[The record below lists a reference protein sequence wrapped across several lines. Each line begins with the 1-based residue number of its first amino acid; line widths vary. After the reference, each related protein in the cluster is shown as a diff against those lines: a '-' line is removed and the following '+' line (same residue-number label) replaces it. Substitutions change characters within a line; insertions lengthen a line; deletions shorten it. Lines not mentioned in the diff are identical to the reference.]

1 MTLWWLTT
9 DFIYGSILTLFLLAV
24 LSFVVYIINDSAS
37 TRRLYKRQKYIN
49 ANPVLLSCIDDCA
62 GRNLRAAKEVKYK
75 RPLNLNDF
83 EYEIQNLLALKFGSH
98 YPLYFYKEGRK
109 YKLVFDETERMVQE
123 VEGEDAS

>member
-1 MTLWWLTT
+1 MNLWWLTT
-9 DFIYGSILTLFLLAV
+9 DFIYGSMLTLFLLAV
-24 LSFVVYIINDSAS
+24 LSFVVYIINDLVS
-37 TRRLYKRQKYIN
+37 TRRLCKRQKYIN
-49 ANPVLLSCIDDCA
+49 ANPVLLSCIDEYA
-62 GRNLRAAKEVKYK
+62 GRSLRAANATKYK

-83 EYEIQNLLALKFGSH
+83 EYEIQNLLALKFGSQ